1 MAQSLCVTVRGGEAP
16 LMKQMMTVQE
26 VADVLRVPPSRVY
39 DRWREWGLPM
49 YRVGQQLRCDPAE
62 LEEWIKTRRA
72 E

>member
-1 MAQSLCVTVRGGEAP
+1 VTERGGDAHNVMRRLMTVRDVA
-16 LMKQMMTVQE
+16 TV
-26 VADVLRVPPSRVY
+26 LGVPTSRVY

-62 LEEWIKTRRA
+62 LEEWIKSHRA